1 MDRPKHRRIFLM
13 ALVLLA
19 GGASLLLL
27 GRQWASPP
35 RQVIVPAELPAK
47 QVADPQAESDEAAA
61 IESASPSAPAS
72 AATASRAP
80 AAGFRGR
87 VVDAVTRQPVKEFD
101 VEMIP
106 VQRDYVFSDEGLVSR
121 HFTSGTGRFSW
132 TDLAAGTWR
141 GAIKAPGYQ
150 QFNVDKLQ
158 IATDKA
164 SREIVMPLLRGYA
177 VRGRVF
183 ERRTGAG
190 VADAWVSF
198 RPVDVDDDYRRRRS
212 RTQSQADGSFTLDG
226 TAGGDVEL
234 TVFAENHAPRVV
246 QVFVDEKTPPQE
258 IAVSSGGTLGGTVTT
273 AAGVPVK
280 GSLSIMGPGMNLG
293 TETNDAGVFTFPHM
307 REGRYQISVST
318 NAGSTTQDVALGED
332 EIKEGILLV
341 VEAGRSIRGALKGVS
356 QDQLQRVHIGVRSD
370 SKPQYISASID
381 AQGRYSL
388 AGVAPGHAV
397 ISVFG
402 AGLQFDKP
410 VDVPVDQ
417 DITVDIVFPAGA
429 RVSGRVT
436 QAGKPLVH
444 KMVWMRPVENKNG
457 TLYRAATSEDG
468 EYEIQGLPPTDY
480 FMRADEDISRRIAI
494 AGDTVI
500 NIEIPS
506 VQLSARV
513 LEDGGSVPIVGAN
526 VYLRGSAPETA
537 RVRGDKQ
544 TDDFGQFSMT
554 GIDQGEVVLMVYK
567 PGYEMYRE
575 KISYSAPIT
584 NKTITLR
591 KNDGVEVRV
600 PSDSRRFPIGFT
612 ITQSFPGNDY
622 TVDIWIP
629 LDHERVGHIPSALAG
644 TTFQIGRFSGQPLV
658 FEDWDGQ
665 PFELP

>member
-1 MDRPKHRRIFLM
+1 
-13 ALVLLA
+13 VLLA
-19 GGASLLLL
+19 GGALLLLL
-27 GRQWASPP
+27 GRHWASAPP
-35 RQVIVPAELPAK
+35 QVIVQTELPAK

-61 IESASPSAPAS
+61 VESASPSAPATPS
-72 AATASRAP
+72 TPSRTPAT
-80 AAGFRGR
+80 GFHGR

-101 VEMIP
+101 IEMIP
-106 VQRDYVFSDEGLVSR
+106 VQGDYIISDEGLVSR

-132 TDLAAGTWR
+132 TDLAAGTWHA
-141 GAIKAPGYQ
+141 AIKAPGYQ

-158 IATDKA
+158 IAADKA
-164 SREIVMPLLRGYA
+164 TREIVMPLLRGYA

-183 ERRTGAG
+183 ELRTGAG
-190 VADAWVSF
+190 VADAWISF
-198 RPVDVDDDYRRRRS
+198 RPVGANDDYRRRRS
-212 RTQSQADGSFTLDG
+212 RTQSHDDGSFTLDG

-234 TVFAENHAPRVV
+234 TVDVENHARRVV

-258 IAVSSGGTLGGTVTT
+258 IAISSGGTIGGTVTT
-273 AAGVPVK
+273 ATGVPVK
-280 GSLSIMGPGMNLG
+280 GSLSLMGPGMNLG
-293 TETNDAGVFTFPHM
+293 TQTNEAGQFSLPHM
-307 REGRYQISVST
+307 QAGRYRVSVST
-318 NAGSTTQDVALGED
+318 SAGSTTQDIALGQD

-356 QDQLQRVHIGVRSD
+356 QDQLQRVWIGIRSD
-370 SKPQYISASID
+370 SKPQFITGHVD
-381 AQGRYSL
+381 TQGKYSL
-388 AGVAPGHAV
+388 AGVPAGHAV
-397 ISVFG
+397 ISLFS

-417 DITVDIVFPAGA
+417 DVTLDIVFPSGA

-436 QAGKPLVH
+436 QAGKPLPH
-444 KMVWMRPVENKNG
+444 KMVWMRPVENKND
-457 TLYRAATSEDG
+457 TLYRATTSEDG

-480 FMRADEDISRRIAI
+480 FMRADEDISRRIAV
-494 AGDTVI
+494 AGDAVI
-500 NIEIPS
+500 NIDIPS

-584 NKTITLR
+584 NKAITLR

-600 PSDSRRFPIGFT
+600 PSGSRRFPIGFT
-612 ITQSFPGNDY
+612 ITQSLPGNDY
-622 TVDIWIP
+622 TVDIWVP
-629 LDHERVGHIPSALAG
+629 LNHEGVGHIPSALAG